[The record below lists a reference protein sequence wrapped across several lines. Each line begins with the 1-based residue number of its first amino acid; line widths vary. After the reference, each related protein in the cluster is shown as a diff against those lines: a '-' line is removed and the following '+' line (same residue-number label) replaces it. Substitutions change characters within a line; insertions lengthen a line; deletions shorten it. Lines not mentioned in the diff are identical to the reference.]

1 MLGSYLG
8 GILGIALLCFLL
20 RFVTRRFLRGAAL
33 VLVTVTVAFVVGIVL
48 SGFGMANG
56 ASPDFTVGIGPYA
69 FGAVIVAV
77 AWQLALM
84 GRASDA

>member
-1 MLGSYLG
+1 MLESYLG
-8 GILGIALLCFLL
+8 GILGIALPCFLL

-33 VLVTVTVAFVVGIVL
+33 VLVTVAFVVGIVL

-56 ASPDFTVGIGPYA
+56 ASPDFTAGIGPYA